1 MSGENEILKL
11 RLPKYLISHFEIV
24 RFEDEDNVLHIYF
37 EEKRDQGSCT
47 KPGDYVKSLVNLN
60 RKKVRSLTPR
70 SCILKFLILALK
82 DSAAALVLL
91 WSK

>member
-1 MSGENEILKL
+1 MKKFRICIEIEFINI
-11 RLPKYLISHFEIV
+11 RIGLIFIQK
-24 RFEDEDNVLHIYF
+24 N
-37 EEKRDQGSCT
+37 GSSA
-47 KPGDYVKSLVNLN
+47 KVGDYAKSLVNLK